1 MGKAWGRTKSDERNW
16 KVNREVQGQ
25 NSRVDEV
32 QNKKRSCM
40 EVPYSFMTC
49 PGIEPGFTP

>member
-25 NSRVDEV
+25 SGDKIVE
-32 QNKKRSCM
+32 
-40 EVPYSFMTC
+40 
-49 PGIEPGFTP
+49 

>member
-1 MGKAWGRTKSDERNW
+1 MGKAWERTKSDERNW

-40 EVPYSFMTC
+40 EVHTAS
-49 PGIEPGFTP
+49 